1 MITLLID
8 GIECKVHEDNLQLPL
23 FQASR
28 LRSVAAWREGT
39 RLELNV
45 EATAEMARL
54 SGSGRWKIVDSAEY
68 LQTIWDLVRPCK

>member
-28 LRSVAAWREGT
+28 LRSVAAWLDYLVLPRSSIAIMIST
-39 RLELNV
+39 LRT
-45 EATAEMARL
+45 TAR
-54 SGSGRWKIVDSAEY
+54 SYI
-68 LQTIWDLVRPCK
+68 